1 MKKILILAIVAGAFG
16 MVSCKKDRTCSCTG
30 TYPIEIPMNKTT
42 KKDATTACDLAQ
54 TNYNKV
60 GGSTTCKLK

>member
-30 TYPIEIPMNKTT
+30 AIKIDIPLNKST
-42 KKDATTACDLAQ
+42 KKDATDACDAAEK
-54 TNYNKV
+54 TYSAA
-60 GGSTTCKLK
+60 GATTCELK